1 MKRVTLISAAL
12 GLFLPGIL
20 HAQSERER
28 LIDSLLHPEISEA
41 GAAMSFE
48 RTVIDAG
55 EMPEDTVPPEYMFR
69 WENTGKEPVTVLKIS
84 TTCSCAVPSFEKKAV
99 MPGEKSS
106 LKITYHPKGHPGNFD
121 RKIFLYTDKSG
132 SKPAA
137 VLGLKGKVIPKLKPL
152 WAFSY
157 QMGELY
163 LKRKTVKFD
172 AGSKG
177 EERIL
182 CLNAGGSPVSWGV
195 ETNLLPPYMK
205 VRFEPEVIPAGGY
218 GDIVISY
225 DPEGAPVRLLKNIP
239 VILTGINVPPSQRT
253 VTVIVEED

>member
-28 LIDSLLHPEISEA
+28 LIDSLLHPESSEA

-121 RKIFLYTDKSG
+121 RKIFLYTDRSG

-205 VRFEPEVIPAGGY
+205 VRFEPEVITAGGY

-225 DPEGAPVRLLKNIP
+225 DPEGAPARMLKNIP

>member
-69 WENTGKEPVTVLKIS
+69 WENTGKEPVTVLKVS
-84 TTCSCAVPSFEKKAV
+84 TTCSCAVPSLEKKSV

-225 DPEGAPVRLLKNIP
+225 DPEGAPARMLKNIP